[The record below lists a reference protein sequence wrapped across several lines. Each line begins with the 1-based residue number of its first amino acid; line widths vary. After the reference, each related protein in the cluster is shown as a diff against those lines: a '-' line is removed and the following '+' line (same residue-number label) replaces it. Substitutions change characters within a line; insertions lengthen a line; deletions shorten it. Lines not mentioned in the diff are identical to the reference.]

1 MKTLFK
7 ERKELI
13 LRALEEFLLR
23 KETKE
28 LLSLP
33 WEKELPEK
41 LLAYT
46 AGGKCLRGNLV
57 LLGAEAAGGDLS
69 KAPSLCKAAAAIE
82 LFQSGILMH
91 DDVIDGDA
99 LRRGKSATHVEFA
112 DFLKAKDISHPE
124 KTGESMA
131 VCLGDIAL
139 MLTFA
144 LLNETECPLD
154 ILRRVN
160 IYWGCEFAK
169 VGAAEMED
177 TYLSGAQ
184 ELPDVERILALYR
197 GKTAGYTFAL
207 PLLTGAMLCGAEEKL
222 LERLREYALA
232 LGVLFQVKD
241 DELGIYGEAEKL
253 GKPIGSDIR
262 ENKKTIFWQKLMG
275 SASQEDL
282 AELKGIFGNPAPSR
296 EMVERV
302 RYLLEE
308 KGIRSEVANL
318 SEELALKAKKALDCL
333 DCPRREILLSLVE
346 MSLERKA

>member
-13 LRALEEFLLR
+13 LQALGEFLLR
-23 KETKE
+23 KDIKE
-28 LLSLP
+28 LLNLK
-33 WEKELPEK
+33 WEKQLPEK
-41 LLAYT
+41 LVCYT

-57 LLGAEAAGGDLS
+57 LLGFEAAGGDLS

-91 DDVIDGDA
+91 DDIIDGDA
-99 LRRGKSATHVEFA
+99 LRRGKSSMHVEFA
-112 DFLKAKDISHPE
+112 GFLKDRNISRPE

-131 VCLGDIAL
+131 ICLGDIAL

-144 LLNETECPLD
+144 LLNETECPPE

-160 IYWGCEFAK
+160 VYWGCEFAK

-184 ELPDVERILALYR
+184 ELPGVERILALYR
-197 GKTAGYTFAL
+197 GKTAGYTFTL
-207 PLLTGAMLCGAEEKL
+207 PLLTGAMLVGADEKL

-241 DELGIYGEAEKL
+241 DELGIYGDAEKL
-253 GKPIGSDIR
+253 GKPVGSDIR
-262 ENKKTIFWQKLMG
+262 EGKKTVFWQMLLEA
-275 SASQEDL
+275 ASLEERE
-282 AELKGIFGNPAPSR
+282 ELKGIFGNPAPSM

-302 RYLLEE
+302 RYLLEA
-308 KGIRSEVANL
+308 KGIRSKVAAL
-318 SEELALKAKKALDCL
+318 AESLALKARKALEGFDG
-333 DCPRREILLSLVE
+333 PRREILLDLVE